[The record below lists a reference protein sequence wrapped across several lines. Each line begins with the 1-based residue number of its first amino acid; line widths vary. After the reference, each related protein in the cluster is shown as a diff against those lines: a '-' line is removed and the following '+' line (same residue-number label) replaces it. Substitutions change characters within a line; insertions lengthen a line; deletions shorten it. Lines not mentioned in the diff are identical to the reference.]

1 MTRDLDP
8 RLVFAKTESGAAEVA
23 ARAHKLSISE
33 RRILIL
39 LDGRRRLADLPPFA
53 RPGELAP
60 IVDRLE
66 SCGLIALAG
75 IAEDVAPREDD
86 LRRQKERAVQAR
98 LLTALDGAFER
109 EVGAAGLILE
119 ARLRDCVNLE
129 VFRRVLREAIDTVE
143 RMRGREAAER
153 LLVLVRPLYAEL
165 VAP

>member
-1 MTRDLDP
+1 MTREFDP
-8 RLVFAKTESGAAEVA
+8 RLVFAKTDSGATEVA
-23 ARAHKLSISE
+23 ARAFKLSTSE

-53 RPGELAP
+53 RPGELDP

-66 SCGLIALAG
+66 ACGLIALAG
-75 IAEDVAPREDD
+75 IADHPAQREDD
-86 LRRQKERAVQAR
+86 TRRQKERSVQTR
-98 LLTALDGAFER
+98 LLASLDGAFER

-129 VFRRVLREAIDTVE
+129 VFRRVLREAIDQVE

-153 LLVLVRPLYAEL
+153 LLTRIRPLYAEL